1 MNTPSSK
8 YSPKYS
14 GTVLVPAGHSSDVD
28 ISLGNPVSEQNTIL
42 YRCRGTR
49 AGEPNVNIAYVPRG
63 SKKNTFYLIIILA
76 IAILNNNYCCV
87 LLTLVKIFFY
97 QVIMS
102 LCEFSVRSANNH
114 MYRFVSCNNLFAP
127 TSAQLGCVC
136 ETRKYRVIK
145 S

>member
-14 GTVLVPAGHSSDVD
+14 GTELVPAGHSSDVD

-87 LLTLVKIFFY
+87 LLTLVKIFF
-97 QVIMS
+97 IKL
-102 LCEFSVRSANNH
+102 LCHFASSQSAPQTTICTGLCLATIYLH
-114 MYRFVSCNNLFAP
+114 P
-127 TSAQLGCVC
+127 HQLN
-136 ETRKYRVIK
+136 
-145 S
+145 